1 MKYLSV
7 TVIPQLANEISPSS
21 DIKYL
26 INFLFY
32 NESKINIWNI
42 SSDINVGNY
51 DKFVVPTGNI
61 ANTDCLL

>member
-1 MKYLSV
+1 MKYISV

-51 DKFVVPTGNI
+51 DKVVVPLGKK
-61 ANTDCLL
+61 ANTECIL